1 MKSESERSGSKI
13 KTTRRETFTLKNH
26 EQVYG
31 RVTDVL
37 GNGHFRC
44 TCDDFVERICHIR
57 GNMRNRVYVKKT
69 DIVLIDLLVGL
80 SGSDHKGIISALY
93 SDESVRELVRL
104 EEVTESFLNPQAGDE
119 SGSAID
125 FGFEFI

>member
-31 RVTDVL
+31 RVTHVL

-44 TCDDFVERICHIR
+44 MCDDFVERNCHIR
-57 GNMRNRVYVKKT
+57 GNMRNRVYIKKT
-69 DIVLIDLLVGL
+69 DVVLIDLLVGL
-80 SGSDHKGIISALY
+80 SGSEHKGIISALY

-104 EEVTESFLNPQAGDE
+104 EEFTERFLNSQAGDE
-119 SGSAID
+119 SGSATD

>member
-31 RVTDVL
+31 RVTHVL

-44 TCDDFVERICHIR
+44 MCDDFVERNCHIR
-57 GNMRNRVYVKKT
+57 GNMRNRVYINEK

-80 SGSDHKGIISALY
+80 SGSEHKGIISARY
-93 SDESVRELVRL
+93 SDESARELVRL
-104 EEVTESFLNPQAGDE
+104 EEITENFINSRVSDE
-119 SGSAID
+119 SGSDAD